1 MRLFA
6 HTDGSLEWGIDTL
19 VRRWLWDD
27 QGKTDTIT
35 SSYSL
40 DDWNQIL
47 AIGAKLGC
55 GSQFL
60 QTPPSSSAQEFLGE
74 FFKNDLPEKRVDL
87 EHIAHHA
94 FWGLHAWRNAGLM
107 LGLRMPGLDDIVP
120 RYWQQMEHV
129 PDAFQRLYS
138 SRETLRGVFEGL
150 HPRAAAIDTALA
162 GRKAPAAAE
171 YVKALLTARQKLAP
185 FVDHGSSVELVRTP
199 SPKTA
204 GWRFTS
210 SQGMALTAV
219 NVSDEPREVN
229 FPKTR
234 GTWKDGVSG
243 DVFAAQN
250 DTLRVGV
257 PAHRV
262 RLLSGATS

>member
-1 MRLFA
+1 MMRLFE
-6 HTDGSLEWGIDTL
+6 HTDGSLEWGIDTF

-94 FWGLHAWRNAGLM
+94 FWGLHALPN
-107 LGLRMPGLDDIVP
+107 
-120 RYWQQMEHV
+120 H
-129 PDAFQRLYS
+129 PDAKLLARERWRGPVHRHRLAAPRRHPAMAEAQVRCNTQHQPLKLPERY
-138 SRETLRGVFEGL
+138 REVLER
-150 HPRAAAIDTALA
+150 
-162 GRKAPAAAE
+162 
-171 YVKALLTARQKLAP
+171 
-185 FVDHGSSVELVRTP
+185 VRPPSQPTK
-199 SPKTA
+199 SPKSYRKILGNVTTDKPCTFEESIYA
-204 GWRFTS
+204 RRWRK
-210 SQGMALTAV
+210 
-219 NVSDEPREVN
+219 E
-229 FPKTR
+229 
-234 GTWKDGVSG
+234 
-243 DVFAAQN
+243 
-250 DTLRVGV
+250 
-257 PAHRV
+257 
-262 RLLSGATS
+262 